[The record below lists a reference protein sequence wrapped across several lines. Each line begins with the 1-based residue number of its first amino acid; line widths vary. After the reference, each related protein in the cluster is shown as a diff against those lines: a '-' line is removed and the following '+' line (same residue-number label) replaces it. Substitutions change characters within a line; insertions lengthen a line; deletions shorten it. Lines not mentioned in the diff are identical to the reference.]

1 MQCSILGYQPA
12 GMCFGSGS
20 RHHMSVTFCVWDA
33 VIYLSMVELK
43 SVMCDGDRGNR
54 GIGSW
59 EWSGVEWHRAERS
72 GIRIIRIKIKEKCDI
87 IAVVLHCQCPSGA
100 LQARFGCYK
109 LSVFLTCRCTLGMRY
124 LALHSDQFPPL
135 GISSIS
141 PSVHFH
147 SVFDHDQRL

>member
-1 MQCSILGYQPA
+1 
-12 GMCFGSGS
+12 
-20 RHHMSVTFCVWDA
+20 MSVTFHIWDA
-33 VIYLSMVELK
+33 VIYLSTVELK
-43 SVMCDGDRGNR
+43 STMRDGDWGNR

-59 EWSGVEWHRAERS
+59 EWSGVERHRVEQS

-100 LQARFGCYK
+100 LWAQFGCYK

-124 LALHSDQFPPL
+124 LALHSDLFPPL

-141 PSVHFH
+141 PSVRFR
-147 SVFDHDQRL
+147 SVFDHEQRL